1 MSKSLYEIGR
11 AGLHQFVDALAEIVN
26 EDVEMTPD
34 ESAGVP
40 MELFKAETM
49 LLATWDEICGIDT
62 GEKDRVKE

>member
-11 AGLHQFVDALAEIVN
+11 AGLYQFIDALAEIVN

-40 MELFKAETM
+40 MELFKAEKK
-49 LLATWDEICGIDT
+49 LLAAWDEICGVKK
-62 GEKDRVKE
+62 GEGPKCL